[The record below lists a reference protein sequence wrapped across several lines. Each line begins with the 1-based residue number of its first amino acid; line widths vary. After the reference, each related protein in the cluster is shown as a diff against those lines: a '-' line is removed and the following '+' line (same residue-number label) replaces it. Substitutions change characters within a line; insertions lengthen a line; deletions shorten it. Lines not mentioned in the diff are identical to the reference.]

1 MDTMKQFVNTI
12 IATNEGKEDQLDKKT
27 QKVLQANGIE
37 ANGVLN
43 LLPEVT
49 RDDKFFNDLQD
60 AMKTMAFQ
68 A

>member
-1 MDTMKQFVNTI
+1 MKQFVNTI

>member
-12 IATNEGKEDQLDKKT
+12 IATNEGEEDQLDKKT